1 MSIFALGRK
10 EKEKKKK
17 EVPDQRSEEKEKK
30 KIPNQRLEE
39 SKKKKKEKFTIKDR
53 KKTKEIYREVF
64 GLDNILTIQNC
75 HKQTR
80 KEMKP
85 RLEVVLSL

>member
-1 MSIFALGRK
+1 MSILALGRK
-10 EKEKKKK
+10 QKKRGKQKE
-17 EVPDQRSEEKEKK
+17 

-80 KEMKP
+80 KETKP
-85 RLEVVLSL
+85 

>member
-1 MSIFALGRK
+1 MPIFALGRK

-17 EVPDQRSEEKEKK
+17 VPDQRSKEEEKK
-30 KIPNQRLEE
+30 KIPNQRLDE
-39 SKKKKKEKFTIKDR
+39 SKKKKKEKFPIEDR
-53 KKTKEIYREVF
+53 MKTKEIYRKVF
-64 GLDNILTIQNC
+64 GPDNICAIQNF

-80 KEMKP
+80 KERKP